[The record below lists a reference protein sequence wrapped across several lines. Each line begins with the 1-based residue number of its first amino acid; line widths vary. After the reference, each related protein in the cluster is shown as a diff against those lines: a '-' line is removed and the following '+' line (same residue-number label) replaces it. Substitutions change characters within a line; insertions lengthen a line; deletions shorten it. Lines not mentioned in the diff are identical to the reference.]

1 MEKENLV
8 PELQQQ
14 TVEVVP
20 GSITFSNYETLMASA
35 KRLADRVKS
44 TEDVTP
50 ETVKQFKKLRAA
62 LNKSVKELNTE
73 RIAVK
78 KQWSAP
84 LDEFTAQV
92 KEIGGVVADASTIID
107 KQISDIEL
115 AERNEKRDELEKLY
129 GLHCAAYPDFPVKFD
144 DFIAQN
150 PKLLNKTPLIDK
162 CEQAIADFI
171 SKVNTDLNAFASI
184 AHYEEIRDEYLRN
197 GFDFAAAMAS
207 VNAKWQRIEAA
218 KAAEPKPKPERS
230 RAEVSPKVETVTAFK
245 IFSEK
250 DAAVAELLLKQ
261 NDIKFE
267 KVDL

>member
-35 KRLADRVKS
+35 KRLADRVK
-44 TEDVTP
+44 TVEVTP
-50 ETVKQFKKLRAA
+50 ETVKANKDLRAK
-62 LNKSVKELNTE
+62 LNHSLQDLHKDRMTVQ
-73 RIAVK
+73 

-84 LDEFTAQV
+84 LDEFKNQV
-92 KEIGGVVADASTIID
+92 KEISNVVGEASSIID
-107 KQISDIEL
+107 KQISDIE
-115 AERNEKRDELEKLY
+115 AQERGEKRDRLAELY
-129 GLHCAAYPDFPVKFD
+129 RLHCAAYPDFPVKFD

-250 DAAVAELLLKQ
+250 DAAFAELLLKQ